1 VMMFGVSP
9 AFVLS
14 GWGEG
19 FSPAD
24 YAEALDIVAELGFTS
39 FQLEVFS
46 PDRLDEWL
54 SGGSTLVGA
63 RAGSLDLYPSQFVA
77 HFLLPAFSSSTALQ
91 STQGLEEM
99 KMVVEI
105 LQAFPACTVVT
116 LPIGGFRADRLDS
129 AGVGSGIYEELERR
143 FVDKLLRFLEIVERS
158 GRRMA
163 LEILPYSFLGGTSG
177 LLRILESIPSAW
189 LGYNFDTGHAWACKE
204 DVALIPLKLGERIFG
219 THLCDNLGN
228 ENLSL
233 RPGTGNLPWAAVLR
247 NLLACGYR
255 GSLDL
260 EIRCQAAELESEYEA
275 GSAYLN
281 SLLKEQIGAQEK
293 S

>member
-1 VMMFGVSP
+1 MMFGVSP

-24 YAEALDIVAELGFTS
+24 YAEALDVLAELGFTS
-39 FQLEVFS
+39 FQLEVYS
-46 PDRLDEWL
+46 PDRLGEWL

-63 RAGSLDLYPSQFVA
+63 RADSLGLCPSQFVA
-77 HFLLPAFSSSTALQ
+77 HFLLSAFASSKALQ
-91 STQGLEEM
+91 SNQGLEEM
-99 KMVVEI
+99 KMIVEI

-116 LPIGGFRADRLDS
+116 LPIGGFRTDS
-129 AGVGSGIYEELERR
+129 LRSAEVGRGKYEELERR
-143 FVDKLLRFLEIVERS
+143 FEDKLLRILEIVERS

-177 LLRILESIPSAW
+177 LLRLLESIASQR

-204 DVALIPLKLGERIFG
+204 DVALIPLKLGEWIFG
-219 THLCDNLGN
+219 THLCDNLGH

-233 RPGTGNLPWAAVLR
+233 RPGEGSVPWEAVVS
-247 NLLACGYR
+247 NLLACGYQ

-260 EIRCQAAELESEYEA
+260 EIRCPKSELRAEYGA
-275 GSAYLN
+275 GSAFLE
-281 SLLKEQIGAQEK
+281 SLLAERVGAQK
-293 S
+293 RP

>member
-1 VMMFGVSP
+1 MMFGVSP

-24 YAEALDIVAELGFTS
+24 YAEALDLVAKLKFTS

-46 PDRLDEWL
+46 SDQLGEWL

-63 RAGSLDLYPSQFVA
+63 RADSLGLRPSQLVA
-77 HFLLPAFSSSTALQ
+77 HFLLPSFSSSKALQ

-105 LQAFPACTVVT
+105 LEAFPACSVVT
-116 LPIGGFRADRLDS
+116 LPIGGFRSDRLDPAS
-129 AGVGSGIYEELERR
+129 AGSGKYEELERR
-143 FVDKLLRFLEIVERS
+143 FVDKLLRFLEIVEPS

-177 LLRILESIPSAW
+177 LLRLLESIASAR

-204 DVALIPLKLGERIFG
+204 EVALIPLKFGERIFG
-219 THLCDNLGN
+219 THLCDNLGH

-233 RPGTGNLPWAAVLR
+233 RPGAGNVPWETVLS

-260 EIRCQAAELESEYEA
+260 EIRCQAAELEAEYST
-275 GSAYLN
+275 GFTYLQ
-281 SLLKEQIGAQEK
+281 SLLKGRIGAQER

>member
-1 VMMFGVSP
+1 MMFGVSP

-24 YAEALDIVAELGFTS
+24 YAEALDVAAELEFTS

-46 PDRLDEWL
+46 PDRLAEWM
-54 SGGSTLVGA
+54 SGGSALVGA
-63 RAGSLDLYPSQFVA
+63 RADSLGLRPSQFVA
-77 HFLLPAFSSSTALQ
+77 HFMLPAFSSSEALH
-91 STQGLEEM
+91 SNQGLEEM
-99 KMVVEI
+99 TMVAEI
-105 LQAFPACTVVT
+105 LQAFPDCTVVT
-116 LPIGGFRADRLDS
+116 LPIGGFRADRLGPED
-129 AGVGSGIYEELERR
+129 VGCGRYEELERR
-143 FVDKLLRFLEIVERS
+143 FVDKLLRVLEIVERS

-163 LEILPYSFLGGTSG
+163 LEILPYSFLGGASG
-177 LLRILESIPSAW
+177 LLRLLESIASER

-219 THLCDNLGN
+219 THLCDNLGH

-233 RPGTGNLPWAAVLR
+233 RPGAGNVPWEAVLK

-260 EIRCQAAELESEYEA
+260 EIRCPAAELKVEYGA
-275 GSAYLN
+275 GSAFLE
-281 SLLKEQIGAQEK
+281 SLLADHVGAKERP
-293 S
+293 

>member
-1 VMMFGVSP
+1 MFGTSP

-24 YAEALDIVAELGFTS
+24 YAGALDLMARLGFRS

-46 PDRLDEWL
+46 PERLGEWL
-54 SGGSTLVGA
+54 SGGSAMVGA
-63 RAGSLDLYPSQFVA
+63 RADAAGLSPSQFVA
-77 HFLLPAFSSSTALQ
+77 HFLLPAFSSPAALQ
-91 STQGLEEM
+91 SALGIEEM
-99 KMVVEI
+99 KKVMEI
-105 LQAFPACTVVT
+105 LEAFPSCTLVT
-116 LPIGGFRADRLDS
+116 LPVGGFRTERLDP
-129 AGVGSGIYEELERR
+129 AARGRGVHEELERR
-143 FVDKLLRFLEIVERS
+143 FVEKLSRLLEVVERS

-177 LLRILESIPSAW
+177 LLSLLQSIGSAR
-189 LGYNFDTGHAWACKE
+189 LGYNFDTGHAWASKE
-204 DVALIPLKLGERIFG
+204 EVSLIPLKLGDRIFG
-219 THLCDNLGN
+219 THLCDNLGH

-233 RPGTGNLPWAAVLR
+233 RPGAGTIPWDVVLH

-260 EIRCQAAELESEYEA
+260 EIRCSAVDLAAEYSA
-275 GSAYLN
+275 GLAYLR
-281 SLLKEQIGAQEK
+281 SLLAQETVQEQ
-293 S
+293 

>member
-1 VMMFGVSP
+1 MFGVSP

-19 FSPAD
+19 FSPVD
-24 YAEALDIVAELGFTS
+24 YAEALDVVAELEFTS

-46 PDRLDEWL
+46 SDRLGEWM

-63 RAGSLDLYPSQFVA
+63 RADSLGLCPSQFVA
-77 HFLLPAFSSSTALQ
+77 HFLLSAFSSSKALQ
-91 STQGLEEM
+91 SPQGLEEM

-105 LQAFPACTVVT
+105 LQAFPACTAVT
-116 LPIGGFRADRLDS
+116 LPIGGFRMDRLESVGVDS
-129 AGVGSGIYEELERR
+129 WKYEELERR

-177 LLRILESIPSAW
+177 LLRLLESIASAR

-219 THLCDNLGN
+219 THLCDNLGH

-233 RPGTGNLPWAAVLR
+233 RPGAGNVPWAAVLN

-260 EIRCQAAELESEYEA
+260 EIRCPAAELKAEYGA
-275 GSAYLN
+275 GSAYLK
-281 SLLKEQIGAQEK
+281 SLLAERVGAQERP
-293 S
+293 